1 MGIFSFLSGKK
12 KKSKD
17 ANTNSSSSNYTSD
30 NYLQASGI
38 GSQIAN
44 DQIDNLINNNQNL
57 KNQPGTVNVNPKF
70 NDFLERNRRDDGS
83 YNSAAQAIIN
93 QYDDGTNAYQQQMQ
107 GIINSNPSAAQ
118 AYKERFPI
126 TSAIKNIGGTASN
139 LIPGVNMAKSILGVL
154 NKMGGKVKSGASLVG
169 DKTGITDSKVYRDLA
184 NAPSGFVKDLKN
196 MLTIGDGN
204 KEETVSLDMES
215 IKNDKKIKKNNF
227 INTDNLSEEQ
237 KLELWNKAQTAGE
250 IVNNSTVNEIVNR
263 LPYQYQANQND
274 FDALRGNRS
283 LDFSQLAGAPNN
295 PRIPFSNFNANNVG
309 IGGVTLDST
318 AYRNYLANKA
328 GYPDTGISNI
338 NMIKEMKNNPTL
350 INRESPTGLNFNALG
365 EVSNPQ
371 DLDASLRDEFLSRRI
386 I

>member
-44 DQIDNLINNNQNL
+44 DQIDNLINNNQDL
-57 KNQPGTVNVNPKF
+57 KNKAGNVVINSKF
-70 NDFLERNRRDDGS
+70 NNIMKGETNPNKM
-83 YNSAAQAIIN
+83 NSAQKAL
-93 QYDDGTNAYQQQMQ
+93 YDFYNTGTNAYQQEMQ
-107 GIINSNPSAAQ
+107 KIIDSNPSAAQ

-139 LIPGVNMAKSILGVL
+139 LIPGVGMAKSILGVL

-169 DKTGITDSKVYRDLA
+169 DKTGITNSKVYRDLA
-184 NAPSGFVKDLKN
+184 NAPSGFINDLKD
-196 MLTIGDGN
+196 MITIGDGN
-204 KEETVSLDMES
+204 KEENVSLDIES

-250 IVNNSTVNEIVNR
+250 IVNNSTVNQIVNS

-338 NMIKEMKNNPTL
+338 NMIKEMKDNPTL

-371 DLDASLRDEFLSRRI
+371 DLDASLRDEFLNRRI

>member
-44 DQIDNLINNNQNL
+44 DQIDNLINNNQDL
-57 KNQPGTVNVNPKF
+57 KNKAGNVVINSKFDNIMKGETNPNKM
-70 NDFLERNRRDDGS
+70 
-83 YNSAAQAIIN
+83 NSAQKVI
-93 QYDDGTNAYQQQMQ
+93 YDFYNTGTNAYQQEMQ
-107 GIINSNPSAAQ
+107 KIIDSNPSAAQ
-118 AYKERFPI
+118 AYKKRFPI

-139 LIPGVNMAKSILGVL
+139 LIPGVGMAKSILGVL

-184 NAPSGFVKDLKN
+184 NAPSSFVKDLKN
-196 MLTIGDGN
+196 MLTIDDGN
-204 KEETVSLDMES
+204 KEETVSLDIES

-250 IVNNSTVNEIVNR
+250 IVNNSTVNQIVNR

-283 LDFSQLAGAPNN
+283 LDFSQIAGSPKEGDNRFNN
-295 PRIPFSNFNANNVG
+295 RFNNVG

-328 GYPDTGISNI
+328 GYPDTGINNT
-338 NMIKEMKNNPTL
+338 NMLNEMKDNPTL

-365 EVSNPQ
+365 EISNPQ
-371 DLDASLRDEFLSRRI
+371 DLDASLRDDFLNRKI

>member
-1 MGIFSFLSGKK
+1 VGIFSFLSGKK
-12 KKSKD
+12 KSTHTSSGSSQPNSPQSQSINESNKAIENLIANKD
-17 ANTNSSSSNYTSD
+17 KYQNNQIAGDNRNEYQMRMQALKTGQTFDPSNFTFTDRKGNQINPGSD
-30 NYLQASGI
+30 NKTI
-38 GSQIAN
+38 G
-44 DQIDNLINNNQNL
+44 
-57 KNQPGTVNVNPKF
+57 
-70 NDFLERNRRDDGS
+70 
-83 YNSAAQAIIN
+83 
-93 QYDDGTNAYQQQMQ
+93 NA
-107 GIINSNPSAAQ
+107 GGAE
-118 AYKERFPI
+118 AYKKRFPI
-126 TSAIKNIGGTASN
+126 TSGIQNLVGAASN
-139 LIPGVNMAKSILGVL
+139 LIPGVGMAKSILGVL

-184 NAPSGFVKDLKN
+184 NAPSGFISDLKN
-196 MLTIGDGN
+196 MLTIDDGN
-204 KEETVSLDMES
+204 KEETVSLDIES

-250 IVNNSTVNEIVNR
+250 IVNNSTVNQIVNS

-283 LDFSQLAGAPNN
+283 LDFSQLAGAPKEGDN
-295 PRIPFSNFNANNVG
+295 RFNYRFNNVG
-309 IGGVTLDST
+309 IGGVTLDNT

-328 GYPDTGISNI
+328 GYPDTGINNI
-338 NMIKEMKNNPTL
+338 NMIKEMKDNPTL

-371 DLDASLRDEFLSRRI
+371 DLDASLRDEFLNRRI

>member
-12 KKSKD
+12 KKKD
-17 ANTNSSSSNYTSD
+17 ANTNSKSSTYTSD
-30 NYLQASGI
+30 NYLQESGI
-38 GSQIAN
+38 GGQIGNEAVESLRLDKN
-44 DQIDNLINNNQNL
+44 KYQNNLIAGDNRNEYQMRMQALKTGQTFDPSKFTFTDRKGNQISA
-57 KNQPGTVNVNPKF
+57 
-70 NDFLERNRRDDGS
+70 GS
-83 YNSAAQAIIN
+83 DNKTIGNAGSAEAYN
-93 QYDDGTNAYQQQMQ
+93 
-107 GIINSNPSAAQ
+107 
-118 AYKERFPI
+118 KKFPI
-126 TSAIKNIGGTASN
+126 TSGIQNLLGAASN

-169 DKTGITDSKVYRDLA
+169 DKTGITNSKVYRDLA
-184 NAPSGFVKDLKN
+184 NAPSGFINDLKD
-196 MLTIGDGN
+196 MVTIGDGN

-227 INTDNLSEEQ
+227 INLSEEQ
-237 KLELWNKAQTAGE
+237 KNELWNKAQTAGE
-250 IVNNSTVNEIVNR
+250 IVNNSTVNQIVNK

-283 LDFSQLAGAPNN
+283 LDFSQLAGAPNTGV
-295 PRIPFSNFNANNVG
+295 NNVG

-328 GYPDTGISNI
+328 GYPDTGINNTS
-338 NMIKEMKNNPTL
+338 MIEEMKTNPTL
-350 INRESPTGLNFNALG
+350 PNRESPTGLNFNALG

-371 DLDASLRDEFLSRRI
+371 DLDASLRDEFLNRRI

>member
-12 KKSKD
+12 KSTHTSSGSSQPNSPQSQSVNESNKAIENLIANKD
-17 ANTNSSSSNYTSD
+17 KYQNNQIAGDNRNEYQMRMQALKTGQTFDPSNFTFTDRKGNQISAGSD
-30 NYLQASGI
+30 NKTI
-38 GSQIAN
+38 G
-44 DQIDNLINNNQNL
+44 
-57 KNQPGTVNVNPKF
+57 
-70 NDFLERNRRDDGS
+70 
-83 YNSAAQAIIN
+83 
-93 QYDDGTNAYQQQMQ
+93 NA
-107 GIINSNPSAAQ
+107 GGAE

-126 TSAIKNIGGTASN
+126 TSGIQNLVGAASN
-139 LIPGVNMAKSILGVL
+139 LIPGVGMAKSILGVL

-169 DKTGITDSKVYRDLA
+169 DKTGITNSKVYRDLA
-184 NAPSGFVKDLKN
+184 NAPSGFINDLKD
-196 MLTIGDGN
+196 MITIGDGN
-204 KEETVSLDMES
+204 KEENVSLDIES

-227 INTDNLSEEQ
+227 INKNNNVEG
-237 KLELWNKAQTAGE
+237 ELAKE
-250 IVNNSTVNEIVNR
+250 ILFGLNTENVDNSTVNQIVNR

-274 FDALRGNRS
+274 FNALRGNRS

-338 NMIKEMKNNPTL
+338 NMIKEMKDNPTL

-371 DLDASLRDEFLSRRI
+371 DLDASLRNEFLNRRI